1 MKNILVLIVG
11 ILTLN
16 LHAQNP
22 SPGQLQSKSIL
33 LMNGF
38 LHIGNGKIIEN
49 SLLGFRNGMIDL
61 VADATVTKIDPAKY
75 DTIIRLNGKHV
86 YPGFIA
92 PNSTLGLTEVDAV
105 RATLDFSEVGN
116 LNPHVRALIAYNTD
130 SKIITTVRTN
140 GVLYAQVTPRSGTIS
155 GTSSVVS
162 LDGWNWED
170 AVLKKDDGIHLN
182 FPKIQQRNAGDE
194 VNSLYEQQMTNLKIF
209 FTNAK
214 AYHETKSPEEK
225 NIRFESM
232 KNVFNGTKTLY
243 IHTDYAKDIVA
254 AIHFS
259 KEFSIKKMVLV
270 GGKDAWKIT
279 SILKKE
285 RIPVMIN
292 RVHDLPTLNEDDID
306 LPYKT
311 AYLLQKDSVEF
322 CLQNE
327 GDMEAMNTRNLPFLA
342 GTAAAYGLS
351 KEEALQ
357 AITLST
363 AKILGVD
370 YKIGSLETGK
380 LASLI
385 VSEGDALDMR
395 TNKIIMAWIEGRQI
409 NLLNTQESQFLKY
422 KNKYGI
428 K

>member
-182 FPKIQQRNAGDE
+182 FPK
-194 VNSLYEQQMTNLKIF
+194 LNL
-209 FTNAK
+209 
-214 AYHETKSPEEK
+214 
-225 NIRFESM
+225 
-232 KNVFNGTKTLY
+232 
-243 IHTDYAKDIVA
+243 
-254 AIHFS
+254 
-259 KEFSIKKMVLV
+259 
-270 GGKDAWKIT
+270 
-279 SILKKE
+279 
-285 RIPVMIN
+285 
-292 RVHDLPTLNEDDID
+292 
-306 LPYKT
+306 
-311 AYLLQKDSVEF
+311 
-322 CLQNE
+322 
-327 GDMEAMNTRNLPFLA
+327 
-342 GTAAAYGLS
+342 
-351 KEEALQ
+351 
-357 AITLST
+357 
-363 AKILGVD
+363 
-370 YKIGSLETGK
+370 
-380 LASLI
+380 
-385 VSEGDALDMR
+385 
-395 TNKIIMAWIEGRQI
+395 
-409 NLLNTQESQFLKY
+409 
-422 KNKYGI
+422 
-428 K
+428 